1 MESRYNSP
9 CWRSSQPK
17 LGIGKPPRKTANP
30 EDLVSTACPPLSP
43 ALLGVCVLARGH
55 DTNRR
60 VPRPGLDKHKLA
72 GPGSEK

>member
-17 LGIGKPPRKTANP
+17 LGIGKPPRKTASP
-30 EDLVSTACPPLSP
+30 EDLVSTVCPPLSP
-43 ALLGVCVLARGH
+43 ALLGVCVGMGQY
-55 DTNRR
+55 TNRW